1 MMTEKGGFVRCP
13 FCGSKLIKTMPDT
26 QAQHLPAWCRKCK
39 REILIDIVCGQSFQS
54 QSPGPSD

>member
-1 MMTEKGGFVRCP
+1 MRCP
-13 FCGSKLIKTMPDT
+13 FCGSKLIKTTPDT

-39 REILIDIVCGQSFQS
+39 REILIDIVCGQSYQS